1 MTSIDMTK
9 RFLSSCL
16 FLALCL
22 SALPGRGQTPAL
34 PTPDRSGI
42 EHVVVVTME
51 NRSFDHILGWLAGA
65 NGQQAGL
72 TYNET
77 SGTPH
82 STYHLTDY
90 QGCAFLDPGHTYSDG
105 RVQFNG
111 GAANGWLLNGS
122 NSLSGTANQANDLF
136 AIGYY
141 TQSDVSFLGNAA
153 PAWTV
158 CDNYF
163 AAMMAETRPNRIY
176 MHAAQTDR
184 LDNSSVLSGLPTIW
198 DRLAEHGQ
206 TGRYY
211 YSDVS
216 FLDLWGT
223 KYAGI
228 VHPFARFQDDCS
240 AGTLPNVAFVDP
252 KFLGEGSG
260 TSQDDHPHADIRNG
274 EVFLGQIYQAVTTS
288 PNWKH
293 TVLIITF
300 DEWGGFFDHV
310 APPLAPIPAATAA
323 AGDTDGRLGFRVPC
337 IVISPMARRAFISHE
352 QFDHTS
358 ILRMIEWRWSLPA
371 LSSRD
376 VGANNLAD
384 VLDFV
389 TAPNLAAPPINV
401 PAGPFGAACP

>member
-1 MTSIDMTK
+1 MTHRISI
-9 RFLSSCL
+9 FA
-16 FLALCL
+16 ALTVAFANVIRL
-22 SALPGRGQTPAL
+22 GAQTPTL
-34 PTPDRSGI
+34 PRPEQSGI

-51 NRSFDHILGWLAGA
+51 NRSFDHFLGWLAGA
-65 NGQQAGL
+65 NGQQSGL
-72 TYNET
+72 SYNDST
-77 SGTPH
+77 GGSHP
-82 STYHLTDY
+82 TYHLTDY
-90 QGCAFLDPGHTYSDG
+90 QGCSFLDPGHTYSDG

-111 GAANGWLLNGS
+111 GAANGWLLDGS
-122 NSLSGTANQANDLF
+122 NSLSGTANQANDIF

-141 TQSDVSFLGNAA
+141 QQSDLAFLGSAA
-153 PAWTV
+153 PAWTT

-184 LDNSSVLSGLPTIW
+184 LDNSSFISGLPTIW
-198 DRLAEHGQ
+198 DRLADHGQ

-211 YSDVS
+211 YSDIS

-223 KYAGI
+223 KYASI
-228 VHPFARFQDDCS
+228 VHSVATFIDDCA

-260 TSQDDHPHADIRNG
+260 TSEDDHPHADIRNG
-274 EVFLGQIYQAVTTS
+274 EIFLNQIYQAVTSS

-293 TVLIITF
+293 TVLVITF

-310 APPLAPIPAATAA
+310 APPLAPIPAASAA

-337 IVISPMARRAFISHE
+337 IVISPMAKRATVNHE

-376 VGANNLAD
+376 VAANNLAD
-384 VLDFV
+384 AFDFAS
-389 TAPNLAAPPINV
+389 APNLTVPQFNV
-401 PAGPFGAACP
+401 PAGPFGGSCP

>member
-1 MTSIDMTK
+1 MIFRPLTVAAAAS
-9 RFLSSCL
+9 LLAAVSS
-16 FLALCL
+16 FA
-22 SALPGRGQTPAL
+22 QTPTLPAPAL
-34 PTPDRSGI
+34 SGI

-51 NRSFDHILGWLAGA
+51 NRSFDHFLGWLAGA

-72 TYNET
+72 SYSDSAGLAHPT
-77 SGTPH
+77 S
-82 STYHLTDY
+82 HLTDF
-90 QGCAFLDPGHTYSDG
+90 QGCAFLDPGHSYADG

-111 GAANGWLLNGS
+111 GAANGWLLDGS
-122 NSLSGTANQANDLF
+122 NQESGTANLANDTF

-141 TQSDVSFLGNAA
+141 TQADLPFLGSAA
-153 PAWTV
+153 TAWST

-163 AAMMAETRPNRIY
+163 SGLLAETRPNRFY
-176 MHAAQTDR
+176 LHAAQTDR
-184 LDNSSVLSGLPTIW
+184 LDNASFISGLPTIW

-228 VHPFARFQDDCS
+228 VHPVARFMDDCA

-252 KFLGEGSG
+252 QFLGEASG
-260 TSQDDHPHADIRNG
+260 TSNDDHPHADIRNG
-274 EVFLGQIYQAVTTS
+274 EAFLNQIYQAVTAS

-293 TVLIITF
+293 TVMIVTF

-337 IVISPMARRAFISHE
+337 IIISPMARRAFVVHE

-371 LSSRD
+371 LSNRD
-376 VGANNLAD
+376 LSANNLAD
-384 VLDFV
+384 ALDFV
-389 TAPNLAAPPINV
+389 IAPNLTAPVFDV
-401 PAGPFGAACP
+401 PGGPFGGSCP

>member
-1 MTSIDMTK
+1 MTLS
-9 RFLSSCL
+9 RFQSLAALGVLLLSP
-16 FLALCL
+16 LCGE
-22 SALPGRGQTPAL
+22 AQTPTL
-34 PTPDRSGI
+34 PAPDRSGI

-51 NRSFDHILGWLAGA
+51 NRSFDHFLGWLAGA

-72 TYNET
+72 SYTD
-77 SGTPH
+77 SAGSAHP
-82 STYHLTDY
+82 TYHLTDY
-90 QGCAFLDPGHTYSDG
+90 QGCSFLDPGHTYSDG

-122 NSLSGTANQANDLF
+122 NSFSGTPNKANDLF

-141 TQSDVSFLGNAA
+141 QQSDLAFLGNAA
-153 PAWTV
+153 PAWTT

-184 LDNSSVLSGLPTIW
+184 LDNSSFISGLPTIW

-206 TGRYY
+206 TARYY

-223 KYAGI
+223 KYTNI
-228 VHPFARFQDDCS
+228 VHPVARFMDDCA

-252 KFLGEGSG
+252 EFLGEGSG
-260 TSQDDHPHADIRNG
+260 TSKDDHPHADIRNG
-274 EVFLGQIYQAVTTS
+274 EVFLNQIYQALTSS

-293 TVLIITF
+293 TVLIVTF

-310 APPLAPIPAATAA
+310 APPLAPIPAASAT

-337 IVISPMARRAFISHE
+337 IVISPMAKRGAINHE

-371 LSSRD
+371 LSNRD
-376 VGANNLAD
+376 VAANNLAD
-384 VLDFV
+384 VLDFA
-389 TAPNLAAPPINV
+389 TAPNLVAPQFNV
-401 PAGPFGAACP
+401 PAGPFGGSCP

>member
-1 MTSIDMTK
+1 MTRS
-9 RFLSSCL
+9 RFQSLATLAFL
-16 FLALCL
+16 FATPLGLLAQ
-22 SALPGRGQTPAL
+22 APTLPA
-34 PTPDRSGI
+34 PDRSGI
-42 EHVVVVTME
+42 EHIVVVTME
-51 NRSFDHILGWLAGA
+51 NRSFDHIMGWLAGA

-72 TYNET
+72 NY
-77 SGTPH
+77 SDSAGTAH

-111 GAANGWLLNGS
+111 GAANGWLLDNS
-122 NSLSGTANQANDLF
+122 NSLSGTPNKANDLF

-141 TQSDVSFLGNAA
+141 QQSDLAFLGSAA
-153 PAWTV
+153 SAWTT

-163 AAMMAETRPNRIY
+163 AAIMAETRPNRIY

-184 LDNSSVLSGLPTIW
+184 LDNSSFLSGLPTIW

-216 FLDLWGT
+216 FLALWGT
-223 KYAGI
+223 KYTNIA
-228 VHPFARFQDDCS
+228 HPIARFTEDCA

-252 KFLGEGSG
+252 EFVDENSG
-260 TSQDDHPHADIRNG
+260 TSTDDHPHADIRNG
-274 EVFLGQIYQAVTTS
+274 EVFLNQVYNAVTSS

-293 TVLIITF
+293 TVMIITF

-310 APPLAPIPAATAA
+310 APPLAPIPAASAT

-337 IVISPMARRAFISHE
+337 IVISPMAKRAFISHE

-376 VGANNLAD
+376 VAANNLAD

-389 TAPNLAAPPINV
+389 TAPNLTFPQFNV
-401 PAGPFGAACP
+401 PAGPFGGACP

>member
-1 MTSIDMTK
+1 MTHRISI
-9 RFLSSCL
+9 FAA
-16 FLALCL
+16 LALA
-22 SALPGRGQTPAL
+22 SANSIPLGAQTPTL
-34 PTPDRSGI
+34 PTPDQSGI
-42 EHVVVVTME
+42 EHIVVVTME
-51 NRSFDHILGWLAGA
+51 NRSFDHFLGWLAGA
-65 NGQQAGL
+65 NGQQSGL
-72 TYNET
+72 TYND
-77 SGTPH
+77 SAGGSHP
-82 STYHLTDY
+82 TYHLTDY
-90 QGCAFLDPGHTYSDG
+90 QGCSFLDPGHTYSDG

-122 NSLSGTANQANDLF
+122 NSLSGTPNQANDIF

-141 TQSDVSFLGNAA
+141 QQSDLAFLGSAA
-153 PAWTV
+153 PTWTT

-184 LDNSSVLSGLPTIW
+184 LDNSSFISGLPTIW
-198 DRLAEHGQ
+198 DRLADHGQ

-211 YSDVS
+211 YSDIS

-228 VHPFARFQDDCS
+228 VHSVATFIDDCA

-260 TSQDDHPHADIRNG
+260 TSEDDHPHADIRNG
-274 EVFLGQIYQAVTTS
+274 EAFLNQIYQAVTAS

-293 TVLIITF
+293 TVLIVTF

-310 APPLAPIPAATAA
+310 APPLAPIPAASAA

-337 IVISPMARRAFISHE
+337 IVISPLAKRASVNHE

-376 VGANNLAD
+376 VAANNLAD
-384 VLDFV
+384 VLDF
-389 TAPNLAAPPINV
+389 TSAPNLAVPRFNV
-401 PAGPFGAACP
+401 PPGPFGGSCP

>member
-1 MTSIDMTK
+1 MSI
-9 RFLSSCL
+9 RLSLCAL
-16 FLALCL
+16 LALHL
-22 SALPGRGQTPAL
+22 SARSGPGQTPVL

-42 EHVVVVTME
+42 EHVVVVTMD
-51 NRSFDHILGWLAGA
+51 NRSFDHFLGWLAGA

-72 TYNET
+72 SY
-77 SGTPH
+77 SDSAGASHP
-82 STYHLTDY
+82 TYHLTDY
-90 QGCAFLDPGHTYSDG
+90 QGCSFLDPGHTYSDG

-111 GAANGWLLNGS
+111 GAANGWLLDGS
-122 NSLSGTANQANDLF
+122 NSLSGTANQANDIF

-141 TQSDVSFLGNAA
+141 TQTDLAFLGSAA
-153 PAWTV
+153 PAWTA

-163 AAMMAETRPNRIY
+163 ASIMAETRPNRIY
-176 MHAAQTDR
+176 LHAAQTDR

-198 DRLAEHGQ
+198 DRLSEHGQ

-228 VHPFARFQDDCS
+228 VHPLVRFMEDCS

-252 KFLGEGSG
+252 QFLGEASG
-260 TSQDDHPHADIRNG
+260 ASNDDHPHADVRNG
-274 EVFLGQIYQAVTTS
+274 EVFLNQIYQAVVAS

-293 TVLIITF
+293 TVLIITC

-337 IVISPMARRAFISHE
+337 VVISPMAQRGFVAHE

-371 LSSRD
+371 LSNRD
-376 VGANNLAD
+376 LGANNLAD

-389 TAPNLAAPPINV
+389 ATPNLTAPTFNV
-401 PAGPFGAACP
+401 PGGPFGAACP

>member
-1 MTSIDMTK
+1 MNCRLRVS
-9 RFLSSCL
+9 F
-16 FLALCL
+16 ALT
-22 SALPGRGQTPAL
+22 ALVLGQGSVYAQAPAL

-51 NRSFDHILGWLAGA
+51 NRSFDHFMGWLSGA
-65 NGQQAGL
+65 NGMQAGL
-72 TYNET
+72 TY
-77 SGTPH
+77 SDSAGAAH

-90 QGCAFLDPGHTYSDG
+90 QGCSFLDPGHTYSDG

-122 NSLSGTANQANDLF
+122 NSLSGTPNQANDLF

-141 TQSDVSFLGNAA
+141 SQSDLSFLGSAA

-184 LDNSSVLSGLPTIW
+184 LDNSSFISGLPTIW
-198 DRLAEHGQ
+198 DRLEEHGQ

-211 YSDVS
+211 YSDIS

-228 VHPFARFQDDCS
+228 VHPLARFMEDCA

-252 KFLGEGSG
+252 AFLGEDSG
-260 TSQDDHPHADIRNG
+260 TSGDDHPHADIRNG
-274 EVFLGQIYQAVTTS
+274 EVFLNQIYQAVSSS

-293 TVLIITF
+293 TVLVITF

-310 APPLAPIPAATAA
+310 APPLAPIPAASAT

-337 IVISPMARRAFISHE
+337 VVISPMAHRGFITHE

-358 ILRMIEWRWSLPA
+358 ILRLIEWRWSLPA

-376 VGANNLAD
+376 VNANNLAD
-384 VLDFV
+384 ALDF
-389 TAPNLAAPPINV
+389 TSGPNLSAPPFNV
-401 PAGPFGAACP
+401 PPGPFGGACP

>member
-1 MTSIDMTK
+1 M
-9 RFLSSCL
+9 RLLSKFTL
-16 FLALCL
+16 TLVAMLL
-22 SALPGRGQTPAL
+22 GRGLAHAQTPTL

-51 NRSFDHILGWLAGA
+51 NRSFDHFMGWLAGA
-65 NGQQAGL
+65 NGMQSGLSYSDSAGAAH
-72 TYNET
+72 
-77 SGTPH
+77 P
-82 STYHLTDY
+82 TYHQTDY
-90 QGCAFLDPGHTYSDG
+90 QGCSFLDPGHTYSDG
-105 RVQFNG
+105 RVEFNG
-111 GAANGWLLNGS
+111 GAANGWLLNNS
-122 NSLSGTANQANDLF
+122 NSLSGTSNKANDVF

-141 TQSDVSFLGNAA
+141 NQTDLSFLGNAA

-184 LDNSSVLSGLPTIW
+184 LDNSSFISGLPTIW

-228 VHPFARFQDDCS
+228 VHPVARFMEDCA

-252 KFLGEGSG
+252 AFVGEASG
-260 TSQDDHPHADIRNG
+260 TSRDDHPHADIRNG
-274 EVFLGQIYQAVTTS
+274 EAFLSQIYQALIAS

-293 TVLIITF
+293 TVLVVTF

-310 APPLAPIPAATAA
+310 APPLAPIPAASAT

-337 IVISPMARRAFISHE
+337 VVISPMARRNFIAHE

-376 VGANNLAD
+376 VSANNLAD

-389 TAPNLAAPPINV
+389 TAPNLAAPQIV
-401 PAGPFGAACP
+401 APAGPFGGSCP

>member
-1 MTSIDMTK
+1 MNC
-9 RFLSSCL
+9 RFRVS
-16 FLALCL
+16 FALT
-22 SALPGRGQTPAL
+22 ALVLGQGSVYAQTPAL

-51 NRSFDHILGWLAGA
+51 NRSFDHFMGWLSGA
-65 NGQQAGL
+65 NGMQAGL
-72 TYNET
+72 SY
-77 SGTPH
+77 SDSAGAAH

-90 QGCAFLDPGHTYSDG
+90 QGCSFLDPGHTYSDG

-111 GAANGWLLNGS
+111 GAANGWLLDGS
-122 NSLSGTANQANDLF
+122 NSLSGTPNQANDLF

-141 TQSDVSFLGNAA
+141 SQSDLSFLGSAA
-153 PAWTV
+153 RAWTV

-184 LDNSSVLSGLPTIW
+184 LDNSSFISGLPTIW
-198 DRLAEHGQ
+198 DRLEEHGQ

-211 YSDVS
+211 YSDIS

-228 VHPFARFQDDCS
+228 VHPLARFMEDCA

-252 KFLGEGSG
+252 AFLGEGSG
-260 TSQDDHPHADIRNG
+260 TSGDDHPHADIRNG
-274 EVFLGQIYQAVTTS
+274 EVFLNQVYQAVSSS

-310 APPLAPIPAATAA
+310 APPLAPIPAASAT

-337 IVISPMARRAFISHE
+337 VVISPMARRSFITHE

-358 ILRMIEWRWSLPA
+358 ILRLIEWRWSLPA

-376 VGANNLAD
+376 VNANNLAD
-384 VLDFV
+384 ALDF
-389 TAPNLAAPPINV
+389 TSGPNLSAPPFDV
-401 PAGPFGAACP
+401 PPGPFGGACP

>member
-1 MTSIDMTK
+1 
-9 RFLSSCL
+9 LSYND
-16 FLALCL
+16 
-22 SALPGRGQTPAL
+22 SAGGSHP
-34 PTPDRSGI
+34 
-42 EHVVVVTME
+42 
-51 NRSFDHILGWLAGA
+51 
-65 NGQQAGL
+65 
-72 TYNET
+72 
-77 SGTPH
+77 
-82 STYHLTDY
+82 TYHLTDY
-90 QGCAFLDPGHTYSDG
+90 QGCSFLDPGHTYSDG

-122 NSLSGTANQANDLF
+122 NSLSGTPNQANDIF

-141 TQSDVSFLGNAA
+141 QQSDLAFLGSAA
-153 PAWTV
+153 PAWTT

-184 LDNSSVLSGLPTIW
+184 LDNSSFISGLPTIW
-198 DRLAEHGQ
+198 DRLADHGQ

-228 VHPFARFQDDCS
+228 VHPVARFIDDCA

-260 TSQDDHPHADIRNG
+260 TSEDDHPHADIRNG
-274 EVFLGQIYQAVTTS
+274 EVFLNQIYQAITSS

-310 APPLAPIPAATAA
+310 APPLASIPAASAA

-337 IVISPMARRAFISHE
+337 IVISPMAKRATINHE

-358 ILRMIEWRWSLPA
+358 ILRMIEWRWSLPG

-376 VGANNLAD
+376 VSATNLAD
-384 VLDFV
+384 VLDF
-389 TAPNLAAPPINV
+389 TAAPNLAAPQFNV
-401 PAGPFGAACP
+401 PAGPFGGTCP

>member
-1 MTSIDMTK
+1 MRLLLKVMLAVA
-9 RFLSSCL
+9 LSS
-16 FLALCL
+16 AVVGQ
-22 SALPGRGQTPAL
+22 AQTPGL

-51 NRSFDHILGWLAGA
+51 NRSFDHFMGWLAGA

-72 TYNET
+72 SY
-77 SGTPH
+77 SDSAGTAH

-90 QGCAFLDPGHTYSDG
+90 QGCSFLDPGHTYSDG

-111 GAANGWLLNGS
+111 GVANGWLLNGS
-122 NSLSGTANQANDLF
+122 NSLSGTPDQANDIF

-141 TQSDVSFLGNAA
+141 TQGDLSFLGAAA

-176 MHAAQTDR
+176 MHAGQTDR
-184 LDNSSVLSGLPTIW
+184 LDNSSFISGLPTIW

-211 YSDVS
+211 YSDVA

-228 VHPFARFQDDCS
+228 IHPVARFMEDCA

-252 KFLGEGSG
+252 EFLGEASG
-260 TSQDDHPHADIRNG
+260 TSGDDHPHADIRNG
-274 EVFLGQIYQAVTTS
+274 EVFLSQVYQAVTSS

-293 TVLIITF
+293 TVLVITF

-310 APPLAPIPAATAA
+310 APPLAPIPAASAT
-323 AGDTDGRLGFRVPC
+323 AGDTDGRLGFRVPT
-337 IVISPMARRAFISHE
+337 IVISPLARRNFVSHE

-384 VLDFV
+384 TLDFV
-389 TAPNLAAPPINV
+389 TAPNLSAPSIVAPP
-401 PAGPFGAACP
+401 GPFGGSCP

>member
-1 MTSIDMTK
+1 MRALSICTVALAALTLSRTS
-9 RFLSSCL
+9 SQ
-16 FLALCL
+16 A
-22 SALPGRGQTPAL
+22 QTPTL

-51 NRSFDHILGWLAGA
+51 NRSFDHFMGWLAGA
-65 NGQQAGL
+65 NGMQSGLSYSDSAG
-72 TYNET
+72 TAH
-77 SGTPH
+77 P
-82 STYHLTDY
+82 TYHLTDY
-90 QGCAFLDPGHTYSDG
+90 QGCSFLDPGHTYSDG

-111 GAANGWLLNGS
+111 GAANGWLLDGS
-122 NSLSGTANQANDLF
+122 NSLSGTPNKANDLF

-141 TQSDVSFLGNAA
+141 TQADLSFLGSAA
-153 PAWTV
+153 SAWTL

-184 LDNSSVLSGLPTIW
+184 LDNSSFISGLPTIW

-223 KYAGI
+223 KYTGI
-228 VHPFARFQDDCS
+228 VHPVARFMEDCA

-252 KFLGEGSG
+252 SFIGESSG
-260 TSQDDHPHADIRNG
+260 TSGDDHPHADIRNG
-274 EVFLGQIYQAVTTS
+274 EAFLSQIYQALIAS

-293 TVLIITF
+293 TVLVITF

-310 APPLAPIPAATAA
+310 APPLAPIPAASAT

-337 IVISPMARRAFISHE
+337 VVISPMARRSFISHE

-371 LSSRD
+371 LSNRD
-376 VGANNLAD
+376 VSANNLAD
-384 VLDFV
+384 TLDFV
-389 TAPNLAAPPINV
+389 TAPNFTAPQIV
-401 PAGPFGAACP
+401 APAGPFGGSCP

>member
-1 MTSIDMTK
+1 MTLRVSI
-9 RFLSSCL
+9 
-16 FLALCL
+16 LAALAFAFAH
-22 SALPGRGQTPAL
+22 SASLRAQSPTLPA
-34 PTPDRSGI
+34 PDQSGI

-51 NRSFDHILGWLAGA
+51 NRSFDHFLGWLAGA

-72 TYNET
+72 TYND
-77 SGTPH
+77 SAGGTHP
-82 STYHLTDY
+82 TYHLTDY
-90 QGCAFLDPGHTYSDG
+90 QGCGFLDPGHTYSDG

-122 NSLSGTANQANDLF
+122 NSESGTANQANDTF

-141 TQSDVSFLGNAA
+141 QQSDLAFLGSAA
-153 PAWTV
+153 PAWTI

-184 LDNSSVLSGLPTIW
+184 LDNSSFISGLPTIW
-198 DRLAEHGQ
+198 DRLADHGQ

-211 YSDVS
+211 YSDIS

-228 VHPFARFQDDCS
+228 VHSVATFKDDCA

-260 TSQDDHPHADIRNG
+260 TSEDDHPHADIRNG
-274 EVFLGQIYQAVTTS
+274 EVFLDQIYQAVTSS

-310 APPLAPIPAATAA
+310 APPLAPIPAASAA

-337 IVISPMARRAFISHE
+337 IVISPMAKRAAINHE

-376 VGANNLAD
+376 VAANNLAD
-384 VLDFV
+384 TLDF
-389 TAPNLAAPPINV
+389 TTPPNVAVPQFNV
-401 PAGPFGAACP
+401 PAGPFGGSCP

>member
-1 MTSIDMTK
+1 MTLRISVSAT
-9 RFLSSCL
+9 
-16 FLALCL
+16 LALACANL
-22 SALPGRGQTPAL
+22 LPLRAQTPTL

-51 NRSFDHILGWLAGA
+51 NRSFDHFLGWLTGA
-65 NGQQAGL
+65 NGQQSGLSYSDSAGG
-72 TYNET
+72 
-77 SGTPH
+77 SHP
-82 STYHLTDY
+82 TYHLTDY
-90 QGCAFLDPGHTYSDG
+90 QGCSFLDPGHTYSDG

-122 NSLSGTANQANDLF
+122 NSLSGTPNQANDLF

-141 TQSDVSFLGNAA
+141 QQPDLAFLGSAA
-153 PAWTV
+153 PAWTT

-184 LDNSSVLSGLPTIW
+184 LDNSSFISGLPTIW
-198 DRLAEHGQ
+198 DRLADHGQ

-228 VHPFARFQDDCS
+228 VHSVGTFIDDCA

-260 TSQDDHPHADIRNG
+260 TSEDDHPHADIRNG
-274 EVFLGQIYQAVTTS
+274 EVFLNQIYQAVTSS

-310 APPLAPIPAATAA
+310 APPLAPIPAASAA

-337 IVISPMARRAFISHE
+337 IVISPMARRATVNHE

-371 LSSRD
+371 LSNRD
-376 VGANNLAD
+376 VAANNLAD
-384 VLDFV
+384 ALDFT
-389 TAPNLAAPPINV
+389 TAPNLAAPQFNV
-401 PAGPFGAACP
+401 PAGPFGGPCP

>member
-1 MTSIDMTK
+1 
-9 RFLSSCL
+9 
-16 FLALCL
+16 
-22 SALPGRGQTPAL
+22 
-34 PTPDRSGI
+34 
-42 EHVVVVTME
+42 
-51 NRSFDHILGWLAGA
+51 
-65 NGQQAGL
+65 
-72 TYNET
+72 
-77 SGTPH
+77 
-82 STYHLTDY
+82 
-90 QGCAFLDPGHTYSDG
+90 
-105 RVQFNG
+105 VQFNG
-111 GAANGWLLNGS
+111 GTANGWLLNGS
-122 NSLSGTANQANDLF
+122 NSLSGTTNQANDLF

-141 TQSDVSFLGNAA
+141 TQSDVAFLGSAA

-163 AAMMAETRPNRIY
+163 AAIVAETRPNRIY
-176 MHAAQTDR
+176 LHAAQTDR
-184 LDNSSVLSGLPTIW
+184 LDSSSVISGLPTIW

-223 KYAGI
+223 KYASI
-228 VHPFARFQDDCS
+228 VHPLVRFMDDCS
-240 AGTLPNVAFVDP
+240 AGTLPSVAFVDP
-252 KFLGEGSG
+252 KFVGEASG
-260 TSQDDHPHADIRNG
+260 ATNDDHPHADIRNG
-274 EVFLGQIYQAVTTS
+274 EVFLAQIYQAVTSS

-293 TVLIITF
+293 TVLIVTF

-337 IVISPMARRAFISHE
+337 IVISPMARRAFVAHE

-376 VGANNLAD
+376 LGANNLAD

-389 TAPNLAAPPINV
+389 TAPNLTAPSINV
-401 PAGPFGAACP
+401 PAGPFGASCP

>member
-1 MTSIDMTK
+1 MRT
-9 RFLSSCL
+9 R
-16 FLALCL
+16 ALVSVL
-22 SALPGRGQTPAL
+22 LLGFFAGASAIAQTPTV
-34 PTPDRSGI
+34 PNPDQSGI

-51 NRSFDHILGWLAGA
+51 NRSFDHFLGWLAGA

-72 TYNET
+72 SYSDS
-77 SGTPH
+77 SGAANQTH
-82 STYHLTDY
+82 HLTDY
-90 QGCAFLDPGHTYSDG
+90 QGCAFLDPGHSYADG

-122 NSLSGTANQANDLF
+122 NQESGTANQANDTF

-141 TQSDVSFLGNAA
+141 TQTDLAFLGNAA

-176 MHAAQTDR
+176 MHAGQTDR
-184 LDNSSVLSGLPTIW
+184 LDNSSVISGLPTIW
-198 DRLAEHGQ
+198 DRLADHGQ

-228 VHPFARFQDDCS
+228 VHPIARFMDDCA
-240 AGTLPNVAFVDP
+240 AGTLPNVAYVDP
-252 KFLGEGSG
+252 SFNGESSG
-260 TSQDDHPHADIRNG
+260 TSGDDHPHADIRNG
-274 EVFLGQIYQAVTTS
+274 ETFLSDIYKAVTSS

-310 APPLAPIPAATAA
+310 APPLAPIPDATAA
-323 AGDTDGRLGFRVPC
+323 AGDTDGRLGFRVPT
-337 IVISPMARRAFISHE
+337 IVISPMAKRASISHE

-371 LSSRD
+371 LSKRD
-376 VGANNLAD
+376 VSANNLAD
-384 VLDFV
+384 VLDFG
-389 TAPNLAAPPINV
+389 TAPNLDAPQFNV
-401 PAGPFGAACP
+401 PAGPFGGACP

>member
-1 MTSIDMTK
+1 MNC
-9 RFLSSCL
+9 RFRVS
-16 FLALCL
+16 FALT
-22 SALPGRGQTPAL
+22 ALVLCRGSVYAQTPAL
-34 PTPDRSGI
+34 PNPDRSGI

-51 NRSFDHILGWLAGA
+51 NRSFDHFMGWLSGA
-65 NGQQAGL
+65 NGMQAGL
-72 TYNET
+72 TY
-77 SGTPH
+77 SDSAGAAH

-90 QGCAFLDPGHTYSDG
+90 QGCSFLDPGHTYSDG

-122 NSLSGTANQANDLF
+122 NSLSGTPNQANDLF

-141 TQSDVSFLGNAA
+141 SQSDLSFLGSAA

-184 LDNSSVLSGLPTIW
+184 LDNSSFISGLPTIW
-198 DRLAEHGQ
+198 GRLEEHGQ

-211 YSDVS
+211 YSDIS

-223 KYAGI
+223 QYAEI
-228 VHPFARFQDDCS
+228 VHPLARFMEDCA

-252 KFLGEGSG
+252 AFLGEGSG
-260 TSQDDHPHADIRNG
+260 TSGDDHPHADIRNG
-274 EVFLGQIYQAVTTS
+274 EVFLNQVYQAIISS

-293 TVLIITF
+293 TVLVITF

-310 APPLAPIPAATAA
+310 APPLAPIPAASAT

-337 IVISPMARRAFISHE
+337 VVISPMARRGFITHE

-358 ILRMIEWRWSLPA
+358 ILRLIEWRWSLPA

-376 VGANNLAD
+376 VNANNLAD
-384 VLDFV
+384 ALDF
-389 TAPNLAAPPINV
+389 TSGPNLSAPPFNV
-401 PAGPFGAACP
+401 PPGPFGGACP

>member
-1 MTSIDMTK
+1 M
-9 RFLSSCL
+9 SSRLKLL
-16 FLALCL
+16 FAL
-22 SALPGRGQTPAL
+22 SALILSGHLAEAQLPTL
-34 PTPDRSGI
+34 PTPDKSGI

-51 NRSFDHILGWLAGA
+51 NRSFDHIMGWLAGA

-72 TYNET
+72 SYSD
-77 SGTPH
+77 SGGTAH
-82 STYHLTDY
+82 STHHLTDF
-90 QGCAFLDPGHTYSDG
+90 QGCSFLDPGHTYSDG

-122 NSLSGTANQANDLF
+122 NSLSGTPNQANDIF

-141 TQSDVSFLGNAA
+141 AQSDLSFLGNAA

-163 AAMMAETRPNRIY
+163 AAIMAETRPNRIY
-176 MHAAQTDR
+176 MHAGQTDR
-184 LDNSSVLSGLPTIW
+184 LDNSSFISGLPTIW

-216 FLDLWGT
+216 FLDLWGF

-228 VHPFARFQDDCS
+228 VHPVARFLEDCA

-252 KFLGEGSG
+252 AFVGEESG
-260 TSQDDHPHADIRNG
+260 TSGDDHPHADIRNG
-274 EVFLGQIYQAVTTS
+274 EAFLNQIYQAVTSS

-293 TVLIITF
+293 TVVVITF

-310 APPLAPIPAATAA
+310 APPLAPIPAASAT

-337 IVISPMARRAFISHE
+337 IVISPMARRAFVTHE

-358 ILRMIEWRWSLPA
+358 ILRLIEWRWSLPA
-371 LSSRD
+371 LSNRD
-376 VGANNLAD
+376 VSANNLAD
-384 VLDFV
+384 ALDFV
-389 TAPNLAAPPINV
+389 TAPNFSAPQFNV
-401 PAGPFGAACP
+401 PAGPFGGSCP

>member
-1 MTSIDMTK
+1 MTPRISI
-9 RFLSSCL
+9 FAA
-16 FLALCL
+16 LAFVFAH
-22 SALPGRGQTPAL
+22 SAPLPAQTPTL
-34 PTPDRSGI
+34 PAPDQSGI
-42 EHVVVVTME
+42 EHVIVVTME
-51 NRSFDHILGWLAGA
+51 NRSFDHFLGWLAGA
-65 NGQQAGL
+65 NGQQSGLSYNDSAGG
-72 TYNET
+72 
-77 SGTPH
+77 SHP
-82 STYHLTDY
+82 TYHLTDY
-90 QGCAFLDPGHTYSDG
+90 QGCSFLDPGHTYSDG

-122 NSLSGTANQANDLF
+122 NSLSGTANQANDIF

-141 TQSDVSFLGNAA
+141 QQSDLAFLGSAA
-153 PAWTV
+153 PAWTT

-184 LDNSSVLSGLPTIW
+184 LDNSSFISGLPTIW
-198 DRLAEHGQ
+198 DRLADHGQ

-211 YSDVS
+211 YSDIS

-228 VHPFARFQDDCS
+228 VHSVATFMDDCA

-260 TSQDDHPHADIRNG
+260 TSEDDHPHADIRNG
-274 EVFLGQIYQAVTTS
+274 EVFLNQIYQAVTSS

-293 TVLIITF
+293 TVLVITF

-310 APPLAPIPAATAA
+310 APPLAPIPAASAA

-337 IVISPMARRAFISHE
+337 IVISPMAKRGIVNHE

-376 VGANNLAD
+376 VAANNLAD
-384 VLDFV
+384 ALDF
-389 TAPNLAAPPINV
+389 TAAPNLAVPQFNV
-401 PAGPFGAACP
+401 PAGPFGGSCP

>member
-1 MTSIDMTK
+1 MTLRIQIFTA
-9 RFLSSCL
+9 
-16 FLALCL
+16 LALSCGN
-22 SALPGRGQTPAL
+22 SLPLHAQTPTL
-34 PTPDRSGI
+34 PSPDRSGI

-51 NRSFDHILGWLAGA
+51 NRSFDHFLGWLAGA
-65 NGQQAGL
+65 NGQQSGLSYNDSAGG
-72 TYNET
+72 
-77 SGTPH
+77 SH

-90 QGCAFLDPGHTYSDG
+90 QGCSFLDPGHTYSDG

-122 NSLSGTANQANDLF
+122 NSLSGTPNQANDIF

-141 TQSDVSFLGNAA
+141 QQSDLAFLGSAA
-153 PAWTV
+153 PTWTT

-184 LDNSSVLSGLPTIW
+184 LDNSSFISGLPTIW
-198 DRLAEHGQ
+198 DRLADHGQ

-211 YSDVS
+211 YSDVA

-228 VHPFARFQDDCS
+228 VHSVATFIDDCA

-260 TSQDDHPHADIRNG
+260 TSEDDHPHADIRNG
-274 EVFLGQIYQAVTTS
+274 EIFLNRIYRAVTSS

-310 APPLAPIPAATAA
+310 APPLAPIPAASAA

-337 IVISPMARRAFISHE
+337 IVISPMAKRATVNHE

-376 VGANNLAD
+376 VAANNLAD
-384 VLDFV
+384 VLDFAS
-389 TAPNLAAPPINV
+389 APNLAVPQFNV
-401 PAGPFGAACP
+401 PPGPFAGSCP

>member
-1 MTSIDMTK
+1 MHSYFKTTLI
-9 RFLSSCL
+9 
-16 FLALCL
+16 LAAIVLTR
-22 SALPGRGQTPAL
+22 AATHAQTPTL

-51 NRSFDHILGWLAGA
+51 NRSFDHFLGWLAGA

-72 TYNET
+72 TY
-77 SGTPH
+77 SDSAGTAH

-90 QGCAFLDPGHTYSDG
+90 QGCSFLDPGHTYSDG

-122 NSLSGTANQANDLF
+122 NSLSGTANQANDVF
-136 AIGYY
+136 AIGFY
-141 TQSDVSFLGNAA
+141 TQSDLSFLGTAA

-184 LDNSSVLSGLPTIW
+184 LDNSSFISGLPTIW

-228 VHPFARFQDDCS
+228 VHPVARFMEDCAS
-240 AGTLPNVAFVDP
+240 GTLPNVAFVDP
-252 KFLGEGSG
+252 KFAGEESG
-260 TSQDDHPHADIRNG
+260 TSGDDHPHADIRNG
-274 EVFLGQIYQAVTTS
+274 EAFLSQIYQAVVSS

-293 TVLIITF
+293 TVLVVTF

-310 APPLAPIPAATAA
+310 APPIAPIPAASAT

-337 IVISPMARRAFISHE
+337 IVISPMARHGFISHE

-358 ILRMIEWRWSLPA
+358 ILKMIEWRWSLPA
-371 LSSRD
+371 LSNRD
-376 VGANNLAD
+376 VNANNLAD
-384 VLDFV
+384 TLDLV
-389 TAPNLAAPPINV
+389 TAPSLSAPTIV
-401 PAGPFGAACP
+401 APAGPFGGSCP